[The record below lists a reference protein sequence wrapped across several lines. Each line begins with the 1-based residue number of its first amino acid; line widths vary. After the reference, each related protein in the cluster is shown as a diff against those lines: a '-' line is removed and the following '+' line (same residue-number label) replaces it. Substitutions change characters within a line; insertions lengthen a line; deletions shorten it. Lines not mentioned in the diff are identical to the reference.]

1 MPFHRITRS
10 LIRQYTHNTPPSKE
24 HWYTP
29 WASIIR
35 HMFSSSD
42 NYVVYPRRVRAA
54 DNFSVQHIPDLVVE
68 AIGDPNNT
76 IWKPRTVL
84 IVTIENSEFWES
96 GKDAL
101 MQRIKLQTEW
111 AFARRATERV
121 YWVVEIGPHWRYGIK
136 EDDGQDLRPLIPWHD
151 VTHDDASYD
160 DLMRLANLV
169 TLL

>member
-1 MPFHRITRS
+1 MPFHIITRNS
-10 LIRQYTHNTPPSKE
+10 LRQYTNKTPPTKDYWFS
-24 HWYTP
+24 P
-29 WASIIR
+29 WDSIIR
-35 HMFSSSD
+35 HIFSSSD
-42 NYVVYPRRVRAA
+42 NYVVHPRRVRAA

-68 AIGDPNNT
+68 DIRDPNA
-76 IWKPRTVL
+76 IVWKPRTVL

-101 MQRIKLQTEW
+101 MERIKFQTEL
-111 AFARRATERV
+111 AFARTATERV
-121 YWVVEIGPHWRYGIK
+121 YWVVVIGPHWRYGIK

-151 VTHDDASYD
+151 VAHDDTSYD